1 MIQNKKNIKLSY
13 EFHDNT
19 ALIIEADRN
28 RISQVIH
35 NLLYNAVKFTNEG
48 SITII
53 VERKNNNEIHVS
65 IKDSGSG
72 IHKEVMPKLFTKF
85 ATKPVM
91 SGTGLGLFISKSII
105 EMHGG
110 KISATNN
117 CQDVRECKGSTFT
130 FSLPIK

>member
-28 RISQVIH
+28 TISQVIH

-48 SITII
+48 SITTI

-72 IHKEVMPKLFTKF
+72 IHKVQSLYNRRYTKN
-85 ATKPVM
+85 K
-91 SGTGLGLFISKSII
+91 
-105 EMHGG
+105 
-110 KISATNN
+110 
-117 CQDVRECKGSTFT
+117 D
-130 FSLPIK
+130 